1 MGEKEV
7 RDKSK
12 GPGPEREQGNPSE
25 ESLAC
30 QKAHRREGKQQQPLL
45 QAYNRKNNRT
55 DSTGLLP
62 WKATLV
68 VAEVGSNY

>member
-1 MGEKEV
+1 MMAEKEV

-12 GPGPEREQGNPSE
+12 GPGPEQEQGNPSE
-25 ESLAC
+25 GSLAG

-45 QAYNRKNNRT
+45 RAYHRKNRT

-62 WKATLV
+62 SKVLLL